1 MAKLGTH
8 KRPAVV
14 RVQSPEQA
22 ERVME
27 VCNEHGWQV
36 MVGVEPDEP
45 EDLSDLHRLLGAEES
60 ASSGIDSRAT
70 PRAGPGRNS
79 PCPCGSGR
87 RYKRCCAAAAGGGL

>member
-27 VCNEHGWQV
+27 VCSEHGWQV
-36 MVGVEPDEP
+36 MVGIEPGEP
-45 EDLSDLHRLLGAEES
+45 EDLSDLHRLLGADGPD
-60 ASSGIDSRAT
+60 SGGADSRPA

-87 RYKRCCAAAAGGGL
+87 RYKRCCAATTDGGP